1 MRIVL
6 QRVKRAS
13 VKNNNIH
20 HSIKQGYCL
29 LVGFGKSSTE
39 QDIETLAKK
48 IVNARLFED
57 DAGKLNLNLQ
67 QVEGEI
73 LSISQFTL
81 FADVKKGNR
90 PGFSNSMPPDEANQL
105 YEKFN
110 KALND
115 YGINVQTGEF
125 GTDMEVEIINDG
137 PVTII
142 YESQDGKIL

>member
-1 MRIVL
+1 ML

-73 LSISQFTL
+73 LSISQLPYSPMLKRKSSWL
-81 FADVKKGNR
+81 FKLDASG
-90 PGFSNSMPPDEANQL
+90 
-105 YEKFN
+105 
-110 KALND
+110 
-115 YGINVQTGEF
+115 
-125 GTDMEVEIINDG
+125 
-137 PVTII
+137 
-142 YESQDGKIL
+142 

>member
-81 FADVKKGNR
+81 FADVKKEIVLAFQTR
-90 PGFSNSMPPDEANQL
+90 CLRMKQ
-105 YEKFN
+105 
-110 KALND
+110 
-115 YGINVQTGEF
+115 INF
-125 GTDMEVEIINDG
+125 MKNLI
-137 PVTII
+137 
-142 YESQDGKIL
+142 KR